1 MTKEI
6 SKNDLCNSVRLL
18 RLSEKKLRSVMRFLK
33 LHYVDRSQGYGVW
46 LREGSRAWN
55 TVHIRWRKVKAA
67 LEQREAEINI
77 PPKLILGR
85 PRGYGVP
92 ENRQICDRIRR
103 EHLRPHV
110 SGGLWDGMTAVRPDK
125 TEVRLGD
132 QKASQMGVMLRRGAW
147 PDLYTPEKRAKKNA
161 RSYLRES

>member
-1 MTKEI
+1 MTKEML
-6 SKNDLCNSVRLL
+6 KNARCDSVRLL
-18 RLSEKKLRSVMRFLK
+18 RLSEKKLRSVMRFLE
-33 LHYVDRSQGYGVW
+33 LHYVDRSRGYGVW

-55 TVHIRWRKVKAA
+55 AVHRRWRKAKAA
-67 LEQREAEINI
+67 LDQREAELNI

-103 EHLRPHV
+103 EHLRPRV
-110 SGGLWDGMTAVRPDK
+110 SAGLWDGMTAVRPDK

-132 QKASQMGVMLRRGAW
+132 QKASQMGVMLRKGAW
-147 PDLYTPEKRAKKNA
+147 PDLYTPEKRVKKHA
-161 RSYLRES
+161 RSNLRES